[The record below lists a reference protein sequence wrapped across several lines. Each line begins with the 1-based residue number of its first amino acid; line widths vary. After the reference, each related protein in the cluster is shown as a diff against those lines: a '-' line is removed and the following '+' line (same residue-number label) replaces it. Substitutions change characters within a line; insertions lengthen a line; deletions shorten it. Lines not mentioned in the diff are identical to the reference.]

1 MLFRTFSRASS
12 TNQQPQPLLSKLV
25 SEFGND
31 KHSREYLN
39 ARYEV
44 LELDP
49 HSTHLIVI
57 AELINASLPQELI
70 GWLLFLNKSGKI
82 LMKLCSLM
90 VVYKG
95 LNSLTNSLLERGMLE
110 KDKLLR

>member
-1 MLFRTFSRASS
+1 
-12 TNQQPQPLLSKLV
+12 LSKLV
-25 SEFGND
+25 SEFRND

-39 ARYEV
+39 TRYEV

-49 HSTHLIVI
+49 HATHLIVI
-57 AELINASLPQELI
+57 AELVDASLPQKLI

-82 LMKLCSLM
+82 LMKLSSLM

-95 LNSLTNSLLERGMLE
+95 LDSLTDSLLECGMLE
-110 KDKLLR
+110 KDKLLRQLGLAG